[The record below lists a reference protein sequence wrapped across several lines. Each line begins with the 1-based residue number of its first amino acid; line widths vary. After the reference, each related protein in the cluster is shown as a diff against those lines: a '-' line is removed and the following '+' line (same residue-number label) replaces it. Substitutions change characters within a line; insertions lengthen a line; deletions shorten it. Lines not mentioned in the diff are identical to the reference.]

1 MVLFMKGVMAVL
13 GRILRGVWDF
23 GVSPAGHL
31 ALAILAAVLSLSIL
45 VVTVK
50 SGATITGLRDR
61 VAVEVKAR
69 GKAEDETKTVRRD
82 LDQCVANRRVLEED
96 LNDQNAAVDQLRA
109 AGEAATRAAE
119 RALAEE
125 RRRGQAA
132 RDLSTS
138 IMGADAN
145 PDRCAA
151 ADEFLKMG
159 AY

>member
-1 MVLFMKGVMAVL
+1 MALFWKGVMAVI
-13 GRILRGVWDF
+13 GRILRGFWDF

-31 ALAILAAVLSLSIL
+31 ALAILAAVLSLSML

-50 SGATITGLRDR
+50 NGATITNLRDR
-61 VAVEVKAR
+61 VAIEVKAR
-69 GKAEDETKTVRRD
+69 GKAEDETKTVQRD
-82 LDQCVANRRVLEED
+82 LDQCVANRRVLQED

-109 AGEAATRAAE
+109 EGDAATKAAQ

-125 RRRGQAA
+125 RRRGQVA
-132 RDLSTS
+132 RDLSSS
-138 IMGADAN
+138 IMGAEGD
-145 PDRCAA
+145 PDRCIA